1 MFIRNFKLL
10 LLVFAMTFSAWAT
23 AQSWPAAKPI
33 RIVVAFG
40 PGSASDIFAR
50 MVGEQLGKALGQ
62 TVIVENKPGAS
73 GQIAAEYASGS
84 PPDGYTLFLTTNTT
98 HSANPHLFRKLRY
111 DPIKDF
117 TPIVRIGYFPF
128 VLLVNASA
136 PVNTAAELITYAK
149 AHPDKA
155 SYAYTSSAGQVAA
168 AALSNSTDMK
178 AVGVAYKSA
187 PEAVTSLVGGQVLFT
202 ILDFATTQGMVGSGK
217 LKALAV
223 TPQERTALASKL
235 PTISEATGL
244 KDFGVVAWMG
254 IFGPAQL
261 PAPIADRLYA
271 ELQKI
276 LNTEEVKGR
285 FATMGMEPATADPK
299 EFASFVKNQLAVW
312 EKQIKIAGIPPQ

>member
-1 MFIRNFKLL
+1 M
-10 LLVFAMTFSAWAT
+10 
-23 AQSWPAAKPI
+23 
-33 RIVVAFG
+33 
-40 PGSASDIFAR
+40 
-50 MVGEQLGKALGQ
+50 GKALGQ

-73 GQIAAEYASGS
+73 GQIAAEYVSGS
-84 PPDGYTLFLTTNTT
+84 PADGYTLFLTTNTT
-98 HSANPHLFRKLRY
+98 HSANPHLFKKLRY
-111 DPIKDF
+111 DPIKGF

-128 VLLVNASA
+128 VLLVNSSA
-136 PVNTAAELITYAK
+136 PVNTAAELIAYAK

-155 SYAYTSSAGQVAA
+155 NYAYTSSAGQVAA

-202 ILDFATTQGMVGSGK
+202 ILDFATTQSMVSSGK

-223 TPQERTALASKL
+223 TPQERTALAPKL

-261 PAPIADRLYA
+261 PAPIADRLYT

-276 LNTEEVKGR
+276 LNTEEVKAR
-285 FATMGMEPATADPK
+285 FATMGMEPATADPR
-299 EFASFVKNQLAVW
+299 EFASFVRNQLAVW